1 MFNIVNVAYS
11 NAEIGLDGR
20 MMLAVVIY
28 SIIGILLLALGL
40 KIMTNLLK
48 LDVKKELAKDQV
60 SSTALVY
67 SAIII
72 ALGVI
77 IASAN

>member
-1 MFNIVNVAYS
+1 MNLAYT

-20 MMLAVVIY
+20 MMIAVVIY
-28 SIIGILLLALGL
+28 SVIGILLLALGL

-48 LDVKKELAKDQV
+48 LDVKKELAKEQI
-60 SSTALVY
+60 SSTALAYAALIV
-67 SAIII
+67 

>member
-1 MFNIVNVAYS
+1 MNLAYT
-11 NAEIGLDGR
+11 NGELGLDGR
-20 MMLAVVIY
+20 MMIAVVIY
-28 SIIGILLLALGL
+28 SVIGILLLALGL
-40 KIMTNLLK
+40 KTMTNLLK
-48 LDVKKELAKDQV
+48 LDIKKELAKDQV